1 MEREELIQLRPLI
14 SNALTENSKPL
25 EVFQNEVLRPVI
37 KMQHEIILAHIC
49 SIEQF
54 KVILS
59 KKGARTD
66 FQSRVHGFISKQQD
80 IKNQLTGM
88 ILGMLTEQEFAF
100 YREHQNDL
108 NKRISQ
114 MISQRISDTLY

>member
-1 MEREELIQLRPLI
+1 MDREELKQMRPLI
-14 SNALTENSKPL
+14 SNALTENSKPV

-37 KMQHEIILAHIC
+37 KMQHEIIIAYIRSL
-49 SIEQF
+49 EQF
-54 KVILS
+54 KVIIN

-66 FQSRVHGFISKQQD
+66 FQSRVHTFISKQQD
-80 IKNQLTGM
+80 IKNLLTGM
-88 ILGMLTEQEFAF
+88 ILGMLTEQEFSF
-100 YREHQNDL
+100 YRDHQNDI